1 MKKVFIDAVDKNVAA
16 VIVFGKAADSKLY
29 VDAAY
34 TTQVEEAVVVD
45 AFVKGTLLVIDG
57 DATLKPVKVEGNKV
71 LTLDYASSTLSATEW
86 VAKAAE

>member
-29 VDAAY
+29 IDAAY

-45 AFVKGTLLVIDG
+45 AFVKGTLLVVDG
-57 DATLKPVKVEGNKV
+57 DATLKPVKIEGNKV

>member
-45 AFVKGTLLVIDG
+45 AFIKGTLLVIDG

-86 VAKAAE
+86 EAKAAE

>member
-1 MKKVFIDAVDKNVAA
+1 MKKLFIDAVDKNVAA
-16 VIVFGKAADSKLY
+16 VVVFGKAADSKLY
-29 VDAAY
+29 VDAEY

-45 AFVKGTLLVIDG
+45 AFVKNTLLVVDG
-57 DATLKPVKVEGNKV
+57 DATLKPVKLEGNKV

>member
-1 MKKVFIDAVDKNVAA
+1 MTKVFIDASDKYVAA